1 MNRPRIAVIGAGH
14 LGRIHTRLLRARTD
28 VELVGVVEPV
38 AAARDAIAQEF
49 SVSVWPEVTDVLE
62 RIDAA
67 VVATPTHTHRDVA
80 LTLAQHGIHLF
91 VEKPITTTVAE
102 ANELID
108 AAHAGGLVLQ
118 VGHVERFNPAL
129 VAARPQLGSPRFLD
143 AVRASGYT
151 FRSTDVGVVLDLMI
165 HDLDVILSLVPAPVV
180 RVDAVGAKVF
190 GPHEDMAQARLEF
203 ANGCVA
209 NLSASRVSFQPQ
221 RTLHVYTDRAYAL
234 LDFAAGAAKIV
245 RPDERLLRHELD
257 VHQLPPAEKEHV
269 RQHLFDDLL
278 RLTELPIERRNA
290 IQDEHDDFL
299 TSIRAGHPPQVTG
312 EDGRYALSVAA
323 TIVEKLSQHT
333 WTDDLD
339 HADAASPAVIRP
351 PQWPSFSPTPRPT
364 RKAG

>member
-14 LGRIHTRLLRARTD
+14 LGRIHTRLLYARTD

-38 AAARDAIAQEF
+38 AAAREAIAREF
-49 SVSVWPEVTDVLE
+49 SVTVWPDVADVLG

-67 VVATPTHTHRDVA
+67 IVATPTHTHRDVA
-80 LTLAQHGIHLF
+80 LTLAQHGVHQF
-91 VEKPITTTVAE
+91 VEKPITPTVAE
-102 ANELID
+102 ANEVID
-108 AAHAGGLVLQ
+108 AAHAAGLVLQ

-129 VAARPQLGSPRFLD
+129 VAARPHLGTPRFLE

-180 RVDAVGAKVF
+180 RVDAVGAKVL
-190 GPHEDMAQARLEF
+190 GPHEDLAHARLEF

-221 RTLHVYTDRAYAL
+221 RTLNVYADRAFAA
-234 LDFAAGAAKIV
+234 LDFTAGTAKIV

-257 VHQLPPAEKEHV
+257 VHQLPPAEKDRL

-278 RLTELPIERRNA
+278 KLEELPVEHRNA

-299 TSIRAGHPPQVTG
+299 SAIRTGHAPQVTG

-323 TIVEKLSQHT
+323 TIVDKISQHV
-333 WTDDLD
+333 WTDDFA
-339 HADAASPAVIRP
+339 HMGGASPTVIRP
-351 PQWPSFSPTPRPT
+351 PHWPAFSPTSRPT